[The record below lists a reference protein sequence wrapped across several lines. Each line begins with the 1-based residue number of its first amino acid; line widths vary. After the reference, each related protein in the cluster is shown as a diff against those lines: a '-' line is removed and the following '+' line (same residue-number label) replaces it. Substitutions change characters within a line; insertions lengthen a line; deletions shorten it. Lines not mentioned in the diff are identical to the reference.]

1 MFDALKNKIPL
12 NWALLAN
19 PVNWVIVYVMIA
31 LAIAGLAFINLTP
44 PAANEEN

>member
-1 MFDALKNKIPL
+1 MFETLKSKIPL

-31 LAIAGLAFINLTP
+31 LAIAGLAFIITTP
-44 PAANEEN
+44 PAENEE